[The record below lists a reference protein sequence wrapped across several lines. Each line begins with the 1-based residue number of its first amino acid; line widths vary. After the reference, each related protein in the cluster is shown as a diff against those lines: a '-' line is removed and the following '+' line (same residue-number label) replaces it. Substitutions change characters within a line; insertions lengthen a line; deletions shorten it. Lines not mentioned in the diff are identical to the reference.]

1 MLPWFQQSV
10 DLMSVYTRISRDQLE
25 TFLSQ
30 YRIGTLLD
38 YAGIV
43 AGITNTNYAL
53 RTTTGEFV
61 LTLYE
66 HHCEAALDY
75 ILGLQHHLV
84 NKRVSCAAPEL
95 DRNNRLYSTL
105 NQRPA
110 AIIARVP
117 GEVCKTPSLNQCVQM
132 GAELARFHLAGSDFT
147 LNRDNPC
154 GFDWMQAGAAR
165 LESSLS
171 NADKKLL
178 REEIQHYEQCS
189 LAQLPQGTL
198 HADLFHDNVLF
209 NSDLLSGIIDFD
221 YACDDALIYDLSVTI
236 NDWCILADGHI
247 DTPRMDALLLAYHRL
262 RPLLDAERKA
272 LPAVLRI
279 TALRFWVSRL
289 LDKTFPVA
297 GDLSFVKDPDEF
309 KKMLLL
315 RRVGGQVF
323 DL

>member
-1 MLPWFQQSV
+1 
-10 DLMSVYTRISRDQLE
+10 MSVYTRVSRGQLE

-30 YRIGTLLD
+30 YRIGKLLD

-53 RTTTGEFV
+53 QTTAGEFV

-66 HHCEAALDY
+66 HHCEASLDY

-105 NQRPA
+105 SQRPA
-110 AIIARVP
+110 AIIARLP
-117 GEVCKTPSLNQCVQM
+117 GEVCHIPTVEQCAQM
-132 GAELARFHLAGSDFT
+132 GAELARFHLAGSDFM

-154 GFDWMQAGAAR
+154 GLNWMRAGAAR
-165 LESSLS
+165 LESSIS
-171 NADKKLL
+171 NSDQQLL
-178 REEIQHYEQCS
+178 HEEIRHYAQYS
-189 LAQLPQGTL
+189 LAQLPRGTL

-209 NSDLLSGIIDFD
+209 DGERLSGIIDFD
-221 YACDDALIYDLSVTI
+221 YACDDALIYDLCVTI
-236 NDWCILADGHI
+236 NAWCILDDGRI
-247 DTPRMDALLLAYHRL
+247 DAPRMDALLQAYHRF
-262 RPLLDAERKA
+262 RPLLDAERGA

-279 TALRFWVSRL
+279 TAARFWVSRL
-289 LDKTFPVA
+289 LDRTFPA
-297 GDLSFVKDPDEF
+297 TGDLSFIKDPDEF

-315 RRVGGQVF
+315 RRN
-323 DL
+323 